1 MKIVTDKN
9 KIEHECD
16 FVYFKDGVT
25 IVRKLLSVC
34 LYGKNK
40 DCIGLAHNQIGG
52 DKKVFVAK
60 LDNKWCAFI
69 NAEIIGRS
77 NSYNMHSEGCMS
89 FPNKY
94 NKVWRYDWV
103 IIKHQVQARS
113 NNDGDAF
120 ITEKFDGRN
129 AQIIQHE
136 IAHLEGK
143 HIFSETQELKNQ

>member
-77 NSYNMHSEGCMS
+77 NSYNIDPLMLPKNRI
-89 FPNKY
+89 FNAK
-94 NKVWRYDWV
+94 
-103 IIKHQVQARS
+103 RS
-113 NNDGDAF
+113 
-120 ITEKFDGRN
+120 TKMRN
-129 AQIIQHE
+129 
-136 IAHLEGK
+136 
-143 HIFSETQELKNQ
+143 F